1 MQTLQAIRCPNC
13 GNLAERYY
21 FVQREESQTQCPF
34 CDYFMLSSVRTG
46 KVLEAHAPGLY
57 DHSHCS

>member
-13 GNLAERYY
+13 GKLAERYY
-21 FVQREESQTQCPF
+21 FIKRQESQTQCPF

-46 KVLEAHAPGLY
+46 KVLEAHVTRIYAR
-57 DHSHCS
+57 SH